1 MKIPSDYTD
10 GYAKARKIA
19 PEIADNYLAHS
30 LIGDPVGEEMT
41 QDLAEL
47 GARKSW

>member
-10 GYAKARKIA
+10 GYAKARKVA
-19 PEIADNYLAHS
+19 PEIADNYLSRA

-41 QDLAEL
+41 EDLAEL
-47 GARKSW
+47 GARKS